1 MLSQT
6 NDTSSSKKKPMA
18 PGSITRESNKRKNS
32 QSSSELPD
40 IKNSKG
46 FSDKTL
52 PEHKPYAIPGTI
64 LLGN

>member
-18 PGSITRESNKRKNS
+18 PGSITREIKKRKNS

-52 PEHKPYAIPGTI
+52 HENKPYAIPGTI